1 MNRRNLIG
9 LALLGALV
17 LCVAFSGCGKKAN
30 PLNAGTGIGPA
41 EAAATLP
48 HVTAVISAKNGG
60 ALLDNSDQIVIVFDK
75 PMNPATINT
84 GTITV
89 KAYGTGENG
98 DKEGTIT
105 YYRDQN
111 RAVFAPTTSFTNTTG
126 YLVTVT
132 TGAQDLKGKA
142 LDGNGNNLAEVP
154 KYDDFR
160 GPLPR
165 GVYTAG
171 GAVNVPDIDPPQ
183 VFANNYGPTSWGNA
197 TNTPIFVV
205 FTTNDLDWGS
215 LQTADAFAVYDAA
228 GNKVGTGPLTVD
240 SVNIGGW
247 RTRAAYN
254 TTSLS
259 PGVVY
264 TVKLLSTVK
273 DRSGNTLDGNRNGF
287 SEEATWDD
295 VEWPFCTLPTS
306 GSGAPPA
313 YSSHNISS
321 DSLVLTVYFSQSM
334 NTSTFT
340 SSNVKVYTANN
351 KTGYVPGTIRSTFAG
366 NGFTYSLENAG
377 TGPLWVW
384 VSRNVN
390 NSLVTGFKLD
400 SNGNGVGGEE
410 GIPANRFG
418 GPLASDDLWRSV
430 R

>member
-30 PLNAGTGIGPA
+30 PLNAGTGVGPA

-48 HVTAVISAKNGG
+48 HVSAVISAKNGG
-60 ALLDNSDQIVIVFDK
+60 ALLDNSDQIVVVFDK
-75 PMNPATINT
+75 PMDPATISGNT
-84 GTITV
+84 ISVT
-89 KAYGTGENG
+89 AYGTGENG
-98 DKEGTIT
+98 LKAGFIN
-105 YYRDQN
+105 YYRDEN
-111 RAVFAPTTSFTNTTG
+111 RAVFTPTTSFANTTG

-142 LDGNGNNLAEVP
+142 LDGNGNNLAEVWN
-154 KYDDFR
+154 YDNFR
-160 GPLPR
+160 G
-165 GVYTAG
+165 GVFTAG
-171 GAVNVPDIDPPQ
+171 GVVPDITPPQ

-273 DRSGNTLDGNRNGF
+273 DRSGNTLDGNGMNG
-287 SEEATWDD
+287 SEAATWDD

-306 GSGAPPA
+306 GSGAPPIV
-313 YSSHNISS
+313 SSASISP
-321 DSLVLTVYFSQSM
+321 DNLVLTVNFSQSM
-334 NTSTFT
+334 NISTFT
-340 SSNVKVYTANN
+340 SSNVKVYLYGN
-351 KTGYVPGTIRSTFAG
+351 KTGYILGTIRWKLAG
-366 NGFTYSLENAG
+366 DGYTYSLENAPSS
-377 TGPLWVW
+377 GPLYIW
-384 VSRNVN
+384 VSRNVS
-390 NSLVTGFKLD
+390 NSLLTGFKLD

-410 GIPANRFG
+410 GISPRRFG
-418 GPLASDDLWRSV
+418 SRASDDFFGQV

>member
-1 MNRRNLIG
+1 MKKHKLIG
-9 LALLGALV
+9 AALLGALV

-30 PLNAGTGIGPA
+30 PLNAGTGVGPA

-48 HVTAVISAKNGG
+48 HVSAVISAKNGG
-60 ALLDNSDQIVIVFDK
+60 ALLDNSDQIVVVFDK
-75 PMNPATINT
+75 PMDPATISGNT
-84 GTITV
+84 ISVT
-89 KAYGTGENG
+89 AYGTGENG
-98 DKEGTIT
+98 LKAGFIN
-105 YYRDQN
+105 YYRDEN
-111 RAVFAPTTSFTNTTG
+111 RAVFTPTTSFANTTG

-142 LDGNGNNLAEVP
+142 LDGNGNNLAEVWN
-154 KYDDFR
+154 YDNFR
-160 GPLPR
+160 G
-165 GVYTAG
+165 GVFTAG
-171 GAVNVPDIDPPQ
+171 GVVPDITPPQ

-273 DRSGNTLDGNRNGF
+273 DRSGNTLDGNGMNG
-287 SEEATWDD
+287 SEAATWDD